1 MLLTIPWALSVFAGR
16 VDIINGKPNY
26 RGKTKL
32 LPGKATSEILLTTGV
47 AVSDEI
53 RHGGIVMA
61 LTTIPYFLIQIPAL
75 FMHGPAEEVAEGEH
89 WWALGSKFLVWFGL
103 FLFLLSDDDK
113 INFALLCAT
122 TNSISF
128 GLFFE
133 NYSHCKLCSI

>member
-16 VDIINGKPNY
+16 VDINNGKPNY
-26 RGKTKL
+26 RGKNKL
-32 LPGKATSEILLTTGV
+32 SPGKSTSEILSTTGV

-89 WWALGSKFLVWFGL
+89 WWALGSKFLVWFVWFGFFYL
-103 FLFLLSDDDK
+103 VTK
-113 INFALLCAT
+113 INFVLLCVT

-128 GLFFE
+128 WSFFE
-133 NYSHCKLCSI
+133 NFSHCKFCSI